1 MNSCR
6 SEFVCLAN
14 HPIGQVGVGAQL
26 SAQQIVAMAGN
37 KCPQA
42 PCNGRNRVKLLG
54 GVPIQARIQDFLK
67 GGGG

>member
-42 PCNGRNRVKLLG
+42 PCSGRNRVKLLG
-54 GVPIQARIQDFLK
+54 GPYPGADTGFLE
-67 GGGG
+67 GGG